1 MGVLTAA
8 RPRLRPAGSRRA
20 AGARPSARSSA
31 RSSAGSSARSSAE
44 AAPDRRVRRTL
55 RSAPRS
61 VLRAAVEAIGRIPR
75 PGLVPVTTVA
85 LVLMIA
91 VGVAFQAQR
100 VAGQDR
106 LQEVRIEMRDASRLQ
121 AELRAELAEAEA
133 PAQILEAAADLGM
146 VEPAAAVAVAA
157 RPTGGSRA
165 GGAPLSRS
173 RPPRA
178 SGGGTP
184 SRSTP
189 ARGRPAAGRPGGS
202 RRSPRNH
209 AASTPRRK
217 GGHGGA
223 STAVS
228 PSSRRRRSQGNRRA
242 GEDLLHRR
250 VRLLVA
256 VLVVAAA
263 IPVWKLL
270 GVIVGDGGGLVASG
284 EAQGVRQYPIAA
296 LRGPILD
303 RHGAEL
309 AISLPRVLIAADLR
323 ALGELAEDDPMVEGR
338 FVAVLAE
345 ATGVDEQDLI
355 DTMAAAAPDD
365 PWVKLVDAAT
375 PEQADDAG
383 PRLLD
388 AGLLPALVLED
399 TSVRVHPSGESGLR
413 LVGTLGPDGPGPGRG
428 DREGPRR
435 PVAGHPRHQVVEQSP
450 AGDVIAGSER
460 VTDAPQEGASV
471 QLTLDRNLQYEVE
484 RVLLRGAG
492 EAGANGGVAV
502 VGRPSTGELLAVAG
516 VDRDPDTGELRL
528 APSPKAF
535 ADAHQAGSVF
545 KLVPVSAAIE
555 DGHVELESTLSV
567 PWRINLYDRTFSD
580 HDEHPT
586 KDMAVRDIV
595 ARSSNVG
602 TIKLAQML
610 GPQRLHD
617 ALVDFGFGRRTGIA
631 NPAESAGLLP
641 EAADWSGPD
650 IGASAIGTLQSATAV
665 QLWAAY
671 NVIANDGIYVAPR
684 LVDKVERAD
693 GASYGSEVE
702 GAEARRVVS
711 EDTAAQVEDALQRGD
726 HRGDR
731 HAAGPCPGSP
741 RRPRRARSRMPSPER
756 TDSDDGYV
764 WPDGRY
770 HYLNAFTG
778 YLPARRPPAVDHR
791 AAGGR
796 GPRPDRFERRR
807 PGVLRA
813 GPAGHPRAGDRR
825 AATTRASPA
834 CVRPA
839 RRRPPAGSPRDRGAD
854 HRARR
859 RRMPRT
865 PIGRRGRSRGRD
877 PAAADPA
884 ADGDRRRRMAA
895 RRPAPAP
902 RGRRPLR
909 HDPDG

>member
-1 MGVLTAA
+1 M
-8 RPRLRPAGSRRA
+8 
-20 AGARPSARSSA
+20 
-31 RSSAGSSARSSAE
+31 
-44 AAPDRRVRRTL
+44 
-55 RSAPRS
+55 
-61 VLRAAVEAIGRIPR
+61 
-75 PGLVPVTTVA
+75 
-85 LVLMIA
+85 
-91 VGVAFQAQR
+91 
-100 VAGQDR
+100 
-106 LQEVRIEMRDASRLQ
+106 
-121 AELRAELAEAEA
+121 
-133 PAQILEAAADLGM
+133 
-146 VEPAAAVAVAA
+146 
-157 RPTGGSRA
+157 
-165 GGAPLSRS
+165 SRS

-178 SGGGTP
+178 SGGANP
-184 SRSTP
+184 SRTTSS
-189 ARGRPAAGRPGGS
+189 RGRPAAGRSGGS

-209 AASTPRRK
+209 AAPAPRRK
-217 GGHGGA
+217 GGRGGA

-228 PSSRRRRSQGNRRA
+228 PSSRRRRTQGPRRV
-242 GEDLLHRR
+242 GDDLLHRR

-284 EAQGVRQYPIAA
+284 AAQGVRQYPIAA

-338 FVAVLAE
+338 FVSVLAE
-345 ATGVDEQDLI
+345 AAGLDEQDLI

-375 PEQADDAG
+375 PEQGDAAWAA
-383 PRLLD
+383 LLD

-399 TSVRVHPSGESGLR
+399 TSVRVHPSGDSGLR
-413 LVGTLGPDGPGPGRG
+413 LVGTLGPDGPGPGAGIEKALDEQLRG
-428 DREGPRR
+428 IPGTK
-435 PVAGHPRHQVVEQSP
+435 VVEQSP
-450 AGDVIAGSER
+450 TGEVIAGSER

-471 QLTLDRNLQYEVE
+471 QLTLDRNLQYEAE
-484 RVLLRGAG
+484 RVLLRGAA
-492 EAGANGGVAV
+492 EAGAAGGVAI

-516 VDRDPDTGELRL
+516 VDRDPDSGELRL

-555 DGHVELESTLSV
+555 DGHVELESSLSV
-567 PWRINLYDRTFSD
+567 PWRLNLYDRTFSD

-586 KDMAVRDIV
+586 QDMTVRDIV

-641 EAADWSGPD
+641 DAADWSGPD
-650 IGASAIGTLQSATAV
+650 IGASAIGTHQSATAV

-671 NVIANDGIYVAPR
+671 NVIANDGMYIAPR

-693 GASYGSEVE
+693 GERVEVE

-711 EDTAAQVEDALQRGD
+711 EDTAAQVEAALQAVISEGTGKQWD
-726 HRGDR
+726 LPGFP
-731 HAAGPCPGSP
+731 AAAKTGT
-741 RRPRRARSRMPSPER
+741 SRMPSPEQ
-756 TDSDDGYV
+756 TGAADGYV
-764 WPDGRY
+764 WPDGTY

-778 YLPARRPPAVDHR
+778 YLPVADPQLSITVLLEDVAPGLTGSSGAGPVFSELARLGIRELGIAPSYDPGVAGRQAQR
-791 AAGGR
+791 AAAASR
-796 GPRPDRFERRR
+796 VTTTVAPTTVPT
-807 PGVLRA
+807 
-813 GPAGHPRAGDRR
+813 PADA
-825 AATTRASPA
+825 
-834 CVRPA
+834 
-839 RRRPPAGSPRDRGAD
+839 
-854 HRARR
+854 
-859 RRMPRT
+859 
-865 PIGRRGRSRGRD
+865 D

-884 ADGDRRRRMAA
+884 AADPAA
-895 RRPAPAP
+895 ADPAAADPAAAAPAGEGGGPAGATAPSAGPPGP
-902 RGRRPLR
+902 RPEAD
-909 HDPDG
+909 DPDG